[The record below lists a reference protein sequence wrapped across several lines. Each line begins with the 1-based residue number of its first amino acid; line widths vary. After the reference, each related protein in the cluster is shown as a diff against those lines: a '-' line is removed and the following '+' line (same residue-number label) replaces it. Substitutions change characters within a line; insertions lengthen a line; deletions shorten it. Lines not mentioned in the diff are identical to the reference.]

1 MNIDWD
7 LDVQDF
13 PVELKL
19 LLELIDVE
27 TDTEAQAMID
37 SSGRQINWQS
47 FYSLTRHHRVYPTIH
62 ERLSHH
68 PLSGLPE
75 GMVQQL
81 SVDYSRNALMMLQL
95 SGKMKQVSEAL
106 DNKGIYALQLKG
118 PALAEALY
126 GSLSRRTSKDLDI
139 LVHPD
144 HIEQA
149 EEVLEQLGY
158 IKTQEV
164 SRIVS
169 DWKWRQNHESF
180 THEDT
185 GTEVE
190 LHWRLNGD
198 AGAEPS
204 FYELWNRRQTLAFAG
219 TDVHM
224 LSNEDLMFYLTAHGA
239 RHAWFR
245 LRWLADIDR
254 LARMELD
261 WDKLTALLRRYKCTH
276 LVGQA
281 LILSAA
287 MFNTPISREMA
298 LLMSTDRPQ
307 DLARRVLIFI
317 REKVS
322 LCPEPESEI
331 LAQIYRNY
339 LFSLRTPGQKAI
351 FLARKMVPDTW
362 DTQTLPL
369 PKSLRFLYYPLHP
382 FLLLHRRIQ
391 RRSAL
396 EREVGQ

>member
-19 LLELIDVE
+19 LLELME
-27 TDTEAQAMID
+27 TDTETEAKSIAEL
-37 SSGRQINWQS
+37 SSRQIDWKS

-62 ERLSHH
+62 ERLNQDQ
-68 PLSGLPE
+68 PLGLPA

-81 SVDYSRNALMMLQL
+81 SLDYSRNALMMLQL

-106 DNKGIYALQLKG
+106 DDHGIYALQLKG
-118 PALAEALY
+118 PALAEVLY

-144 HIEQA
+144 QIEQA
-149 EEVLEQLGY
+149 ELVLEQLGY
-158 IKTQEV
+158 VKTQEV
-164 SRIVS
+164 SRVLS
-169 DWKWRQNHESF
+169 DWKWRHNHESF
-180 THEDT
+180 THAET
-185 GTEVE
+185 GIEIE

-204 FYELWNRRQTLAFAG
+204 FYELWIRRQTLEFAG
-219 TDVHM
+219 TSVHM

-254 LARMELD
+254 LARMDLD
-261 WDKLTALLRRYKCTH
+261 WEKLTVLLRRYKCTH

-287 MFNTPISREMA
+287 MLNTPISREMA
-298 LLMSTDRPQ
+298 PLMSTDRPQ

-322 LCPEPESEI
+322 LCPEPESEL
-331 LAQIYRNY
+331 LAQVYRNY

-351 FLARKMVPDTW
+351 FLARKMAPDTW
-362 DTQTLPL
+362 DTQTIPL
-369 PKSLRFLYYPLHP
+369 PRSLRFLYYPLHP

>member
-13 PVELKL
+13 PVELKC
-19 LLELIDVE
+19 LLEMMNVD
-27 TDTEAQAMID
+27 TDTPSVID
-37 SSGRQINWQS
+37 RSDEQINWQQ
-47 FYSLTRHHRVYPTIH
+47 FYALTRHHRVYPTIH
-62 ERLSHH
+62 ERFSAQ
-68 PLSGLPE
+68 PE
-75 GMVQQL
+75 SQAPKGMVQQL
-81 SVDYSRNALMMLQL
+81 GVDYSRNALIMLQL
-95 SGKMKQVSEAL
+95 SGKMAQVSEAL
-106 DNKGIYALQLKG
+106 DQQGIYALQLKG
-118 PALAEALY
+118 PALAELLY

-144 HIEQA
+144 QIEQA
-149 EEVLEQLGY
+149 EQVLEQLGY

-180 THEDT
+180 THDT
-185 GTEVE
+185 TGIEIE

-204 FYELWNRRQTLAFAG
+204 FYELWSRRQTLEFAG
-219 TDVHM
+219 TNVYM
-224 LSNEDLMFYLTAHGA
+224 LGKEDLMFYLTAHGA

-287 MFNTPISREMA
+287 MLNTPISREMA

-317 REKVS
+317 REQVS

-391 RRSAL
+391 RRAAL
-396 EREVGQ
+396 EREVGR